1 MRKPGNEVQ
10 MIVFRHRQ
18 AIAYSYKSSG
28 LKTVRT
34 NCIVEVVGT
43 ETDSHSDMEQ

>member
-1 MRKPGNEVQ
+1 MRKPGNEDQ

-18 AIAYSYKSSG
+18 AIAYSFTNSG

-34 NCIVEVVGT
+34 NYIVEVVRT
-43 ETDSHSDMEQ
+43 EADSHSDME